1 MITWTPLKL
10 NKTKSVIIATIINTI
25 TPIYHGNLHAANC
38 PHTFSG
44 QYTITKAATCTTNGT
59 EVAKCTKC
67 HTIIATR
74 TIPAEGHK
82 FNGSYTI
89 TKAATCTT
97 DGTEVAKCTRCHT
110 ITATRTIP
118 AEGHKFND
126 SYTITKAATCTTNG
140 TKVGKCTKCQAILL
154 VTQIPELGHSY
165 GSWKVTKEATHTQAG
180 TKKRTCTRS
189 GCNSYEKE
197 PIPATG
203 HKPTESRTLTKEPKR
218 CEKGP

>member
-44 QYTITKAATCTTNGT
+44 QYTITKAATCTTN
-59 EVAKCTKC
+59 
-67 HTIIATR
+67 
-74 TIPAEGHK
+74 
-82 FNGSYTI
+82 
-89 TKAATCTT
+89 
-97 DGTEVAKCTRCHT
+97 GTEVAKCTRCHT